1 MSFIRTLISRAGAR
15 EGGLES
21 KVGIYVGD
29 VQTLVSEHP
38 QHDAEPPYFA
48 VDEHY
53 GDKLSAELD
62 RLTAHE
68 TRLMAEISQREKRLA
83 EVRRSQRALNAG
95 LAVLQADME
104 ASAV

>member
-15 EGGLES
+15 EGALDS
-21 KVGIYVGD
+21 QSGIYGEV
-29 VQTLVSEHP
+29 VETLASEHP
-38 QHDAEPPYFA
+38 QPEVEPAYFA

-53 GDKLSAELD
+53 GDKLNTELD

-68 TRLMAEISQREKRLA
+68 TRLMAEIVVREKRLA

-104 ASAV
+104 ASAA